1 MRGNVW
7 VLRLGHENKD
17 YTSEAAAARL
27 VERWTTQNQQ
37 PRKQAVAVEKVV
49 QLSGPG
55 MKLRWK
61 HHVKYNAVKA
71 WTNPKLRE
79 AGYDPA
85 TCEVTVV
92 EELTG
97 CSAPQAS
104 QQELPSGS
112 EGRPEQPRK
121 ELRKRSRS
129 AKGAEQQR
137 PPRPSGSSAAR
148 PATKESKAGRCAPSV
163 EDAAKDRR
171 GLRGAFRPVCA
182 EEAAAQSQRARRC
195 GRCAPPCSRIFLG

>member
-1 MRGNVW
+1 MRGNAW

-17 YTSEAAAARL
+17 YTAEAAAARL
-27 VERWTTQNQQ
+27 VERWTIQNQQ
-37 PRKQAVAVEKVV
+37 PRKQAVAVEEVV
-49 QLSGPG
+49 QLSGPDI
-55 MKLRWK
+55 KLRWK
-61 HHVKYNAVKA
+61 NHVKYNAVKA

-112 EGRPEQPRK
+112 QGRPEEARK
-121 ELRKRSRS
+121 GHRKRSLS
-129 AKGAEQQR
+129 TKGAEQQR
-137 PPRPSGSSAAR
+137 PPRPSGSSPAR
-148 PATKESKAGRCAPSV
+148 PATKESKAGRCAPRWKMLPWAG
-163 EDAAKDRR
+163 EACM
-171 GLRGAFRPVCA
+171 GAFRPVCA
-182 EEAAAQSQRARRC
+182 EEAATQSQRARRC
-195 GRCAPPCSRIFLG
+195 G